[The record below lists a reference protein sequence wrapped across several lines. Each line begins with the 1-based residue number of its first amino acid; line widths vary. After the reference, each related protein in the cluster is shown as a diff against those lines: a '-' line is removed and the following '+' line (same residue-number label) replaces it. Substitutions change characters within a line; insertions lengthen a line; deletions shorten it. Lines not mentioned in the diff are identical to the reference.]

1 VGILL
6 KEREM
11 PTPGELLFQRL
22 KGDSSGT
29 DEDIAKES
37 AEYLKNQS
45 GMDRITI
52 KVTVGDTTVTIP
64 GQ

>member
-1 VGILL
+1 
-6 KEREM
+6 M

-29 DEDIAKES
+29 DEDMAKES